1 MGKATFGPLRLKPPA
16 GAGQNDSVGCLNG
29 LQAGYDVEYLV
40 VLGETEG
47 LELGED
53 QFAVHTNFKS
63 AAASFDQ
70 GGYVI
75 KLLFYGC
82 LQTCSIRQVV
92 SFAAVFN
99 GNVHPWTS
107 SKIVVDVQLKWS
119 RNSSRFAA

>member
-1 MGKATFGPLRLKPPA
+1 MSRPGTLHAR
-16 GAGQNDSVGCLNG
+16 AGQTDSVRRLNG
-29 LQAGYDVEYLV
+29 LQAGYGVENLV
-40 VLGETEG
+40 VFGETEG

-53 QFAVHTNFKS
+53 QFAVHTNFKG
-63 AAASFDQ
+63 AATSLDQ

-75 KLLFYGC
+75 KFLFYGC

-107 SKIVVDVQLKWS
+107 SEIGVGVQLKWS